1 MSNYALILAGGTG
14 RRMNRD
20 TPKQFLYYRDRPVII
35 YTLEVFQKHPDIDG
49 IAVVCLK
56 GWETVL
62 RSYADKFDITK
73 LKWIFPGGKTGQE
86 SIYNGIMGLK
96 NAGCRCDDVILVHDG
111 VRPLLSQ
118 TIISSNIAC
127 CKANSNAITGITCR
141 EAVLESADGFVSYKS
156 IPRDKLIR
164 TQTPQTFILDDLV
177 AIHKEA
183 YHRGIQNSVSSC
195 TLIAEIG
202 NIEMHIVQ
210 GEEKNIKITTQE
222 DFEIFKLFVDSL

>member
-1 MSNYALILAGGTG
+1 M
-14 RRMNRD
+14 
-20 TPKQFLYYRDRPVII
+20 
-35 YTLEVFQKHPDIDG
+35 
-49 IAVVCLK
+49 
-56 GWETVL
+56 
-62 RSYADKFDITK
+62 
-73 LKWIFPGGKTGQE
+73 
-86 SIYNGIMGLK
+86 
-96 NAGCRCDDVILVHDG
+96 
-111 VRPLLSQ
+111 
-118 TIISSNIAC
+118 
-127 CKANSNAITGITCR
+127 
-141 EAVLESADGFVSYKS
+141 ESADGFVSYKS